1 MRKLLSGNE
10 AIARGA
16 YESGVRVASAYPGTP
31 STEILETI
39 ASEFPEIYAEWAPN
53 EKVALEVGIGCS
65 FAGGRALVAMKH
77 VGVNVASDPLF
88 TLSYTGVRGGLVL
101 TNADDP
107 GMHSSQNE
115 QDSRNYAR
123 FAKIPM
129 LAPSDSQEAKDF
141 VIQAFEI
148 SEQFDTPVMLLSMT
162 RISHSKSLVD
172 IRVGSPTARTRIR
185 RRRDDRAFRWEIAPP
200 SGFIKEPKKF
210 VMIPAHG
217 RMRHAIVE
225 QRLEKLRVYSN
236 ESPLQKM
243 EMRDAEK
250 AGERGGEGA
259 REDKEPSISEFLAV
273 GDPTFVS
280 PRTRRNEIGIITSGI
295 SYQYSREVVPEA
307 SILKLGMVYPLPE
320 RLIREFASRVKKL
333 YVVEELDPFFE
344 EQIRQMGLDV
354 QGVGVRL
361 GELSPDV
368 LMEFFHGEEGRGD
381 AGTRGHRD
389 TETRGHGDA
398 LGSPTAR
405 KNKEDVQLPGRPPAM
420 CAGCPHRSVFY
431 MLKKKKLVVTG
442 DIGCYTL
449 SVLPPLEAMDT
460 CVCMGASIGNAMGI
474 EKATGRS
481 DNVVAVIGDSTFVHS
496 GITGLVDMVY
506 NKSKG
511 TVIILDNDTTA
522 MTGRQE
528 HPGTGYTL
536 MGEETKR
543 LDFLN
548 LAKALGVEY
557 VMEVDPYDL
566 DALDSVIDEAV
577 NLDKLAVIITNQ
589 PCVLLG
595 RERESRIAEV
605 DLDACT
611 GCQLCMQLGCPAIS
625 SVSPDVGSPTSRKK
639 KESDVG
645 SPTSRKKK
653 ESDVGSPNGANTRF
667 APTRKEKDDDKR
679 VEIDPTLCSGCM
691 VCAEICRSD
700 AIKELAV

>member
-16 YESGVRVASAYPGTP
+16 YESGVRVAAAYPGTP

-77 VGVNVASDPLF
+77 VGVNVAADPLF

-101 TNADDP
+101 ANADDP

-148 SEQFDTPVMLLSMT
+148 SEQFDTPVMLLSTT

-172 IRVGSPTARTRIR
+172 IRD
-185 RRRDDRAFRWEIAPP
+185 RDEIAPP
-200 SGFIKEPKKF
+200 SGFIKEPKKY

-217 RMRHAIVE
+217 RLRHAIVE
-225 QRLEKLRVYSN
+225 QRLEKLKAYSD
-236 ESPLQKM
+236 ESPLQRVEIM
-243 EMRDAEK
+243 D
-250 AGERGGEGA
+250 
-259 REDKEPSISEFLAV
+259 D
-273 GDPTFVS
+273 
-280 PRTRRNEIGIITSGI
+280 EIGIITSGI
-295 SYQYSREVVPEA
+295 SYQYSREVMPEA

-320 RLIREFASRVKKL
+320 KLIREFASRVKKL

-354 QGVGVRL
+354 QGVGKRL
-361 GELSPDV
+361 GELSPDALV
-368 LMEFFHGEEGRGD
+368 EFFHGAKAPKQD
-381 AGTRGHRD
+381 SSTD
-389 TETRGHGDA
+389 M
-398 LGSPTAR
+398 
-405 KNKEDVQLPGRPPAM
+405 QLPGRPPAM

-431 MLKKKKLVVTG
+431 ILKKKGLTVTG

-511 TVIILDNDTTA
+511 TVIVLDNDTTA

-543 LDFLN
+543 LDFPN
-548 LAKALGVEY
+548 LARALGVEY
-557 VMEVDPYDL
+557 VKEVDPYDL
-566 DALDSVIDEAV
+566 DALDSVIDEALS
-577 NLDKLAVIITNQ
+577 LDKLAFIVTNQ
-589 PCVLLG
+589 PCLLIS
-595 RERESRIAEV
+595 RERKSRIAEV
-605 DLDACT
+605 DSDACI
-611 GCQLCMQLGCPAIS
+611 GCQLCLRLGCPAIS
-625 SVSPDVGSPTSRKK
+625 IMS
-639 KESDVG
+639 SDE
-645 SPTSRKKK
+645 TK
-653 ESDVGSPNGANTRF
+653 
-667 APTRKEKDDDKR
+667 
-679 VEIDPTLCSGCM
+679 VEIDPILCSGCM
-691 VCAEICRSD
+691 VCVKICGSE
-700 AIKELAV
+700 AIKELSV